1 MRLTLA
7 QMSKLA
13 NPDENILIGERLAEA
28 RELQQLSQVDF
39 AEKLSLSPRAYQNYE
54 RGERELPSTVL
65 TALHAVFGIDPL
77 WVLVGHA
84 GQSRKSSASS
94 KADVLE
100 VVVVAVETHL
110 QRVQKTL
117 SPAKKARLIKLL
129 YLHFQDKPKVDR
141 TELATMLSRAA

>member
-7 QMSKLA
+7 QMSKLS
-13 NPDENILIGERLAEA
+13 NPDENILIGERLAAA

-39 AEKLSLSPRAYQNYE
+39 AEQLGLSPRAYQNYE

-77 WVLVGHA
+77 WVLI
-84 GQSRKSSASS
+84 GQGRESRKSSASN

-110 QRVQKTL
+110 QRTSKTL
-117 SPAKKARLIKLL
+117 TPVKKARLIKLL
-129 YLHFQDKPKVDR
+129 YLHFQDRPKVDR
-141 TELATMLSRAA
+141 TELATMLSKAA